1 MRTSWTGKLLL
12 LFLIAMPVAVFA
24 HSYGPAPRKTGAPGD
39 DPLACTACH
48 TGTAFNSGSGSIKI
62 ILQGG
67 PFYVPG
73 FRQRITVQVADPGQQ
88 RWGFELTAR
97 LSRDLQNGQAGDL
110 NPVDNQTQVICED
123 AGPKP
128 CATGVQFIEQTSA
141 GTRNGTSGGA
151 TFQFDWNPPTTDAG
165 PVTLFAAGNA
175 ANGNGSPTGDLI
187 YTTSVQLTPAVA
199 AAPQISSIVS
209 SATYQSG
216 SFAANS
222 WVTIFGTNLSPTS
235 RSWTNGDI
243 LNGGLPFSLDGVS
256 VVLTGAPRL
265 AYVGY
270 VSPTQVNFLL
280 PTDQG
285 PATVQVQ
292 VRNSAG
298 ISARVPITVQANAP
312 QLLTS
317 DAKYVLAT
325 HADGRPLTKA
335 TPAAPGEI
343 VTLYGTG
350 CGATTPA
357 QITGQVPTIASPLA
371 TLPTITVGGVAASV
385 TAGSISPGAAGVYQF
400 AVQIPAAA
408 ADGDQPVVATQG
420 GVGSA
425 PTLITVQ
432 K

>member
-1 MRTSWTGKLLL
+1 
-12 LFLIAMPVAVFA
+12 
-24 HSYGPAPRKTGAPGD
+24 
-39 DPLACTACH
+39 
-48 TGTAFNSGSGSIKI
+48 
-62 ILQGG
+62 
-67 PFYVPG
+67 
-73 FRQRITVQVADPGQQ
+73 
-88 RWGFELTAR
+88 
-97 LSRDLQNGQAGDL
+97 
-110 NPVDNQTQVICED
+110 
-123 AGPKP
+123 
-128 CATGVQFIEQTSA
+128 
-141 GTRNGTSGGA
+141 
-151 TFQFDWNPPTTDAG
+151 
-165 PVTLFAAGNA
+165 
-175 ANGNGSPTGDLI
+175 
-187 YTTSVQLTPAVA
+187 VQLTPAVA

-216 SFAANS
+216 SYAANS
-222 WVTIFGTNLSPTS
+222 WVTIFGTNLSTTS

-243 LNGGLPFSLDGVS
+243 LNGGLPFSLDGGS

-285 PATVQVQ
+285 PATVHVQ
-292 VRNSAG
+292 VRNSSG
-298 ISARVPITVQANAP
+298 ISARGPITVQANAP

-385 TAGSISPGAAGVYQF
+385 TADSILPGAAGVYQF

-408 ADGDQPVVATQG
+408 ADGDQHVVATQG